1 MADPVLTLRHVCKSF
16 GALTVTDDVSLD
28 VHAGEIHALIGPN
41 GAGKTT
47 LIHQICGT
55 LAPNSGSI
63 HFVGTEITALSPQA
77 RARLGLARTFQI
89 TSIIPSLTTLENVA
103 LAAQAISPRP
113 LRLLGAADQD
123 EALNTSSM
131 AALTAVGLNARA
143 STPAGQLAHGEK
155 RALEIAM
162 ALALKPKA
170 ILFDEPMA
178 GVGREESATI
188 IALLQALK
196 GHYAMLLVEHDM
208 EAVFALADRISVLV
222 YGQIVASGTPDEIRA
237 NPAVK
242 SAYLGD
248 EEIA

>member
-1 MADPVLTLRHVCKSF
+1 MAEPVLALAGLHKSF
-16 GALTVTDDVSLD
+16 GALIVTDSVSLD
-28 VHAGEIHALIGPN
+28 IRAGEIHALIGPN

-55 LAPNSGSI
+55 LAPNAGRI
-63 HFVGTEITALSPQA
+63 TFAGQDITAFSPQA

-103 LAAQAISPRP
+103 LAAQAISPRA
-113 LRLLGAADQD
+113 LRLFGNAGRDETLNAA
-123 EALNTSSM
+123 AI
-131 AALTAVGLNARA
+131 AALVSVGLEARA
-143 STPAGQLAHGEK
+143 DMPAGQLAHGEK

-178 GVGREESATI
+178 GVGREESARV
-188 IALLQALK
+188 IALLQSLK
-196 GHYAMLLVEHDM
+196 GQYAMLLVEHDM

-222 YGQIVASGTPDEIRA
+222 YGKVVASGTPGDIRA

>member
-1 MADPVLTLRHVCKSF
+1 MADPVLTLSHVRKSF
-16 GALTVTDDVSLD
+16 GALTVTENVSLD
-28 VHAGEIHALIGPN
+28 VRAGEIHALIGPN

-55 LAPNSGSI
+55 LAPGSGTI
-63 HFVGTEITALSPQA
+63 HFVGTDITALSPQA

-89 TSIIPSLTTLENVA
+89 SSIIPSLTTLDNVA
-103 LAAQAISPRP
+103 LAAQAISPSP
-113 LRLLGAADQD
+113 LRLLGAASGD
-123 EALNTSSM
+123 EILNA
-131 AALTAVGLNARA
+131 AALTALASVGLEARA

-155 RALEIAM
+155 RVLEIAM

-178 GVGREESATI
+178 GIGREESARI
-188 IALLQALK
+188 IDLLQSLK
-196 GHYAMLLVEHDM
+196 GRYAMLLVEHDM

-222 YGQIVASGTPDEIRA
+222 YGQIIATGTPDEIRD
-237 NPAVK
+237 NIAVK